1 MARSPLCRAA
11 LQRGLRASLLA
22 ALLVAPALA
31 RADDPEAAHQAYD
44 RGKAAFDARR
54 WAEAAGEF
62 ARADA
67 LAPNPVALES
77 ALKAAV
83 LAEDPLLAMTLA
95 DRAESRSGA
104 GEAVLGAA
112 KKARAR
118 FADRTGKLLVR
129 CAAARRCTV
138 NVDADPFPVEQ
149 RRWVKAGDHAVEIS
163 AEGKTSR
170 YTVKVEGAMT
180 LEWSEPAAASPEGP
194 PPAASVAPPPSAAPP
209 APSAAPLAV
218 LAVLPPAAIAPPAP
232 PPAEPAPQTG
242 LSPAWFWAGLGLSA
256 VAGGLS
262 VASGLDTLAKHDDF
276 MSGVTDS
283 SVAGRAAQTRTNVL
297 LGVTGAFGLSTAAL
311 GLFAVRW
318 RSAPARAPALVLQPG
333 GATLAGRF

>member
-1 MARSPLCRAA
+1 
-11 LQRGLRASLLA
+11 LQRGLRAALLA
-22 ALLVAPALA
+22 ALLAAPTLA

-83 LAEDPLLAMTLA
+83 LADDPLLAMSLA

-104 GEAVLGAA
+104 GEAVIGAA

-163 AEGKTSR
+163 AEGKVSR

-180 LEWSEPAAASPEGP
+180 LEWSEPAGAAPEAP
-194 PPAASVAPPPSAAPP
+194 PPAPSVAPPAPSVAPPPPAPSVAPPP
-209 APSAAPLAV
+209 APAA
-218 LAVLPPAAIAPPAP
+218 AVLPPAAIAPPA
-232 PPAEPAPQTG
+232 ATLAAPAPQEG
-242 LSPAWFWAGLGLSA
+242 LSPAWFWAGLGLTA
-256 VAGGLS
+256 VAGGLTI
-262 VASGLDTLAKHDDF
+262 ASGVDTLSKHDAF
-276 MSGVTDS
+276 MNGLNEAAESGK
-283 SVAGRAAQTRTNVL
+283 AAQTRTNL
-297 LGVTGAFGLSTAAL
+297 FLGVTGALGLSTAAL

-318 RSAPARAPALVLQPG
+318 HTASPRAPALVLQPG
-333 GATLAGRF
+333 GATLAGHF